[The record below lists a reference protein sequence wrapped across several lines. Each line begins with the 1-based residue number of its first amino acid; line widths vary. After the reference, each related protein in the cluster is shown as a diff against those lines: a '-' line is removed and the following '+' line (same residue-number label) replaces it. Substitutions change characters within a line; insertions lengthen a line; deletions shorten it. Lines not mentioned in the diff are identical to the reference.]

1 MAGIEK
7 KLASFSNL
15 ILSEAKEQ
23 QAKIMEEVNRQKSKI
38 MQDKEMEFLTEAYE
52 DIQKIVAKCE
62 KNGNEQVLKIETELK
77 KNLIKKREHWPL
89 VDKVFE
95 RVLDQINEFQNTP
108 AYQAWLVALSKKAI
122 AEIGGENCQ
131 VHLSKKDAAYQA
143 ALEQEIPG
151 IQVIIENSDALL
163 GGVTVE
169 NVEKH
174 IFDDFSIA
182 SMLEHQ
188 RQEFLKIS
196 GLSIR

>member
-62 KNGNEQVLKIETELK
+62 KSGNEQVLKIEMELK
-77 KNLIKKREHWPL
+77 KNLIKKREQI

-95 RVLDQINEFQNTP
+95 RVLAQINEFRNTP
-108 AYQAWLVALSKKAI
+108 AYQTWLLELSKKAI

-131 VHLSKKDAAYQA
+131 VHLSKTDAAYQA
-143 ALEQEIPG
+143 ILEQEIPG

-169 NVEKH
+169 NIEKH

-182 SMLEHQ
+182 SMLEYQ
-188 RQEFLKIS
+188 RQEFLKFS